1 MGAHLERVDDGSLSA
16 LLSGDSA
23 VLVLA
28 KSDCGS
34 CAEYEEVIEQ
44 LLAQRPALQQL
55 RWGHLVLDAPGSR
68 QFKVANPWLRDVDV
82 LPHTVLYRAGAI
94 IDRFS
99 ASTKWILLERL
110 KQHDLIPSG

>member
-1 MGAHLERVDDGSLSA
+1 MGAHLEHVDDGSLPA
-16 LLSGDSA
+16 LLSEDSA

-34 CAEYEEVIEQ
+34 CAEYEGVIEE
-44 LLAQRPALQQL
+44 LLSQRPALQTL
-55 RWGHLVLDAPGSR
+55 RWGHMVLNAPGSR
-68 QFKVANPWLRDVDV
+68 QFKVSNPWLRDVDA

-110 KQHDLIPSG
+110 QQHHLIPNG